1 MCKFQKIAFKLKL
14 TYPCVRHVVLLL
26 VDVNP
31 DPSRPVGG
39 DAAAL
44 RPTEGDGDHAV
55 DVRQQD
61 GDADANGQG
70 GLLFFGNG

>member
-26 VDVNP
+26 V
-31 DPSRPVGG
+31 PVGG